1 MAQAPILGA
10 GGIVVRG
17 GDKPLVAVV
26 QRRKD
31 DGWVLPKGK
40 LKRDESAIAGAE
52 REVVEETGQDVIVH
66 EFLGAISYTVGGKP
80 KLVQFWRMEATDK
93 PTRKLTKDIKAVKW
107 LPLESAI
114 KKLDDPLEQLFLRN
128 VAEHA
133 LAIAKPIAKPAE
145 IAEPV
150 AEPVRQPSAAS
161 IADQPTALT
170 LPIVEPSF
178 AAEPKSRKEQ
188 EARKRQEAPVAAAS
202 MPKPNVLPTPVR
214 QPVVLTTSAPKQA
227 VVPAPTP
234 EAASTAI
241 APKRI
246 EDSPMV
252 IKFSPQLPVETKP
265 AAEPSM
271 AMRPGVAAV
280 ARFAPQTITA
290 NPAPAFAARPGLPV
304 ATKPTDAPA
313 IAAKPAMPPVSTK
326 PVPTAAVER
335 SVATN
340 LFGRVLQ
347 RLRLDW
353 TDQRRHWTAGS
364 ARRNGR

>member
-1 MAQAPILGA
+1 M
-10 GGIVVRG
+10 VRG

-66 EFLGAISYTVGGKP
+66 EFLGAISYMVGGKP

-93 PTRKLTKDIKAVKW
+93 PARKLTKDIKAVKW
-107 LPLESAI
+107 LSLESAI
-114 KKLDDPLEQLFLRN
+114 KKLDDPLEQLFLRS

-150 AEPVRQPSAAS
+150 AEPVRQP

-178 AAEPKSRKEQ
+178 VAEPKSRKEQ
-188 EARKRQEAPVAAAS
+188 EAPVPS
-202 MPKPNVLPTPVR
+202 ESIPKPNVLPTPVR
-214 QPVVLTTSAPKQA
+214 QPVVLTTSAPKRA
-227 VVPAPTP
+227 VLLAPTP
-234 EAASTAI
+234 EAAPTAI
-241 APKRI
+241 APRRI
-246 EDSPMV
+246 EDPPMV
-252 IKFSPQLPVETKP
+252 IKFSAQLPVVTKP

-271 AMRPGVAAV
+271 VTRPGVAAV
-280 ARFAPQTITA
+280 ARLAPQTIA
-290 NPAPAFAARPGLPV
+290 ASPAPTLAARPSLPVATRPLAPAV
-304 ATKPTDAPA
+304 ATKPTGAPA
-313 IAAKPAMPPVSTK
+313 IAAMPPVSTK
-326 PVPTAAVER
+326 PAPTAAVER
-335 SVATN
+335 NVAVPPAAPEPRTPAN

-347 RLRLDW
+347 RLQLDW
-353 TDQRRHWTAGS
+353 TDQRRHWTAGT